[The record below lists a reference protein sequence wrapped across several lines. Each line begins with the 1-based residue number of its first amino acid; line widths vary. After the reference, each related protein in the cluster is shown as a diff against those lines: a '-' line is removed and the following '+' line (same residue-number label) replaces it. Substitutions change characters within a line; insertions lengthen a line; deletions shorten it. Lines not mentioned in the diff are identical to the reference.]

1 MYFQRTSLS
10 KNIFLWYDK
19 KESYFCEEK
28 SVFISGYRKGGGFMD
43 AAAVNE
49 TVEKVDQGLE
59 ELGIELRK

>member
-28 SVFISGYRKGGGFMD
+28 TVFISGLG
-43 AAAVNE
+43 NCE
-49 TVEKVDQGLE
+49 TSPQF
-59 ELGIELRK
+59 